1 MKMMEAAKIAM
12 VRRVSKRSL
21 NDSIFILTDPATVP
35 KNLTKTIL
43 RMMKEIIVLTTKSE
57 RR

>member
-1 MKMMEAAKIAM
+1 MMEAAKIAM